1 MTPRRYISRM
11 ENSDITFRIRSAIFA
26 VFKELGRGLLE
37 NIYIAALAVELRNA
51 GLSVKREHAIEVIY
65 KSDDLGI
72 GYRLDLLVEDEVI
85 VEVKSVEKLH
95 NVHKKQ
101 LLTYLKLTHKKV
113 GILVNFNEVYL
124 QDKVSLI
131 RVVN

>member
-1 MTPRRYISRM
+1 M

-26 VFKELGRGLLE
+26 VFKELGPGLLE

-51 GLSVKREHAIEVIY
+51 GLSVKREHAIHVIY
-65 KSDDLGI
+65 KNDDLGI
-72 GYRLDLLVEDEVI
+72 GYRLDLQVADEVI

-101 LLTYLKLTHKKV
+101 LLTYLKLAHKKV